1 MMKHKFIS
9 KKYWKDQTTPM
20 GAVDDRAK
28 LYNNVINLSL
38 GEPDHTTN
46 EAIIDFAFQEAKMGH
61 THYTD
66 FRGDPELREEI
77 RHFYREE
84 FRAIVQD
91 QEVMVTASA
100 CLGVYLV
107 LEAVLDPGDEVILP
121 APYFTP
127 YYQQVQLAGGTP
139 IEMPTYEEENF
150 QVDVARLEASIN
162 ERTRAIVLSSPM
174 NPTGAVFSEET
185 MQIIGD
191 IAIKKDLLIIV
202 DEVYQ
207 AYVYEGAFKS
217 MITIPD
223 IRDRLVIVNS
233 FSKDYNMTGWRVGNI
248 IAPREIIRIC
258 QQINENVVFTAPSIS
273 QRAAVYAL
281 RNRKT
286 LLPINKEL
294 YRERLH
300 YATNRANQIPW
311 MSVLEPQGTFYLFVN
326 IKKTGLSSEEASKM
340 ILDQAKVLTIPG
352 SSFGQCGEGYL
363 RIACVVSK
371 EKLEEAFDRIEKI
384 TLP

>member
-1 MMKHKFIS
+1 MKHKFIS
-9 KKYWKDQTTPM
+9 RRYWKDQTTPM

-38 GEPDHTTN
+38 GEPDQTTN
-46 EAIIDFAFQEAKMGH
+46 EGIIDFAFQEAKKGH

-77 RHFYREE
+77 RQFYRDE
-84 FRAIVQD
+84 FRAVVHD

-127 YYQQVQLAGGTP
+127 YYQQVQLAGGVP
-139 IEMPTYEEENF
+139 VEMPTYEEENF
-150 QVDVARLEASIN
+150 QVDVKRLEEAIN

-207 AYVYEGAFKS
+207 AYVYDGEFKS
-217 MITIPD
+217 MITIQD

-286 LLPINKEL
+286 LLSNTREL

-352 SSFGQCGEGYL
+352 NSFGQCGEGYL

-371 EKLEEAFDRIEKI
+371 EQLAEAFDRIEKI
-384 TLP
+384 KLS

>member
-1 MMKHKFIS
+1 MIMKHKFIS
-9 KKYWKDQTTPM
+9 KRYWKDQTTPM

-38 GEPDHTTN
+38 GDPDQTTN
-46 EAIIDFAFQEAKMGH
+46 EGIIDFAFQEAKKGH

-77 RHFYREE
+77 RHFYRDE
-84 FRAIVQD
+84 FRTVVHD

-127 YYQQVQLAGGTP
+127 YYQQVQLAGGVP
-139 IEMPTYEEENF
+139 VEMPTYEEENF
-150 QVDVARLEASIN
+150 QVDVKRLEESIN

-207 AYVYEGAFKS
+207 AYVYDGEFNS
-217 MITIPD
+217 MITIKD

-233 FSKDYNMTGWRVGNI
+233 FSKDYKMTGWRVGNI
-248 IAPREIIRIC
+248 IAPREIICIC

-281 RNRKT
+281 SNRKT
-286 LLPINKEL
+286 LLSNTQEL

-326 IKKTGLSSEEASKM
+326 IKKNRPL
-340 ILDQAKVLTIPG
+340 
-352 SSFGQCGEGYL
+352 L
-363 RIACVVSK
+363 RRSQ
-371 EKLEEAFDRIEKI
+371 
-384 TLP
+384 

>member
-1 MMKHKFIS
+1 MKHKFIS
-9 KKYWKDQTTPM
+9 KRYWKDQTTPM

-28 LYNNVINLSL
+28 LFNNVINLSL
-38 GEPDHTTN
+38 GEPDQTTN
-46 EAIIDFAFQEAKMGH
+46 EGIIDFAFQEAKKGH

-77 RHFYREE
+77 RHFYRDE
-84 FRAIVQD
+84 FRAVVHD

-100 CLGVYLV
+100 CLGVFLV

-127 YYQQVQLAGGTP
+127 YYQQVQLAGGVP
-139 IEMPTYEEENF
+139 VEMPTYEEENF
-150 QVDVARLEASIN
+150 QVDVKRLEESIN

-174 NPTGAVFSEET
+174 NPTGAVISEET

-207 AYVYEGAFKS
+207 AYVYDGEFKS
-217 MITIPD
+217 MITIQD

-233 FSKDYNMTGWRVGNI
+233 FSKDYKMTGWRVGNI

-286 LLPINKEL
+286 LLSNTREL

-352 SSFGQCGEGYL
+352 NSFGQCGEGYL

-371 EKLEEAFDRIEKI
+371 EKLAEAFDRIEEIK
-384 TLP
+384 LP